1 MAFSCENMV
10 LKNTQSAVQD
20 TRKRADAWAKNLKVK
35 EAALDL
41 FALLFI
47 IPSYLIGLLWYF
59 IKYCVGLIVTGFKKG
74 ARHRET

>member
-1 MAFSCENMV
+1 MA
-10 LKNTQSAVQD
+10 LKNTQSAVQN
-20 TRKRADAWAKNLKVK
+20 TRKRADAWAKNLKFK

-47 IPSYLIGLLWYF
+47 IPSYIVGLLWYF
-59 IKYCVGLIVTGFKKG
+59 IKYCVGLFVEGFKKG